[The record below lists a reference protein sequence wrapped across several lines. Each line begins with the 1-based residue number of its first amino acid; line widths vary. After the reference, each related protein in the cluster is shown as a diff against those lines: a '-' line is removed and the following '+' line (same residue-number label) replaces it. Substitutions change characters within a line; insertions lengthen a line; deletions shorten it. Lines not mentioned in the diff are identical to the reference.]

1 MRLRAARLAP
11 HAQKVGAVMNKPDTQ
26 NTVMVPES
34 DTPIDFGDSR
44 TTDKLDRLNLE
55 IDGRG
60 IPASLLNC
68 AILLDGLSDW
78 DGVFAYDELAAQIM
92 IMRPMP
98 GSRGNPNLFR
108 PRRFEDTD
116 VSRVRMWLSRRMK
129 WSKVAKNDVYD
140 AIDLVAKQRVISPI
154 RHYLEELP
162 AVDATE
168 ARDFLREVLNKH
180 FGLRRFDVHPDSIRF
195 AELAFRKWLISALA
209 RALEPGCK
217 ADHVL
222 ILEGSQGAGKS
233 TAIRILCGDE
243 AFGDS
248 VPSLHTKDAA
258 DYVRGKWIIELA
270 ELSSVSKAEVEHVKA
285 YITRTEEKFRPAYGR
300 AEVGYPRRCV
310 FVGTTNR
317 TDYLRDE
324 TGNRRFWPVR
334 VDNIDHDLIRHDR
347 DCIWAAALSLYKDG
361 EAWWLTPEEAALAG
375 AEQAK
380 RTTVDPLYE
389 EVAQWLAETGK
400 SETCMKQV
408 AQRFIPTEGDTTT
421 ASLPPQLQHR
431 IRGALNAAG
440 YESQGR
446 QFTSGDYK
454 GLTIFSKV
462 GGPPK

>member
-1 MRLRAARLAP
+1 
-11 HAQKVGAVMNKPDTQ
+11 MNKPDTQ
-26 NTVMVPES
+26 NAVMVSES

-98 GSRGNPNLFR
+98 GSRGNPNFFK

-129 WSKVAKNDVYD
+129 WSKVTKNDVYD

-154 RHYLEELP
+154 RHYLEDLP
-162 AVDATE
+162 LVDATE
-168 ARDFLREVLNKH
+168 ASDFLCEVLNRH
-180 FGLRRFDVHPDSIRF
+180 FGLRRFNVHPDAIRF
-195 AELAFRKWLISALA
+195 AELAFRKWLISAVA
-209 RALEPGCK
+209 RALDPGCK

-222 ILEGSQGAGKS
+222 ILEGTQGAGKS

-300 AEVGYPRRCV
+300 AEVAYPRRCV

-324 TGNRRFWPVR
+324 TGNRRFWPVQ
-334 VDNIDHDLIRHDR
+334 VEAIDHDLIRQDR
-347 DCIWAAALSLYKDG
+347 DRIWAAALSLYRAG
-361 EAWWLTPEEAALAG
+361 EAWWLTPDEAALAG

-389 EVAQWLAETGK
+389 EVAQWLAETRK

-408 AQRFIPTEGDTTT
+408 AQRFLHTESDITT
-421 ASLPPQLQHR
+421 AALSPQLQHR